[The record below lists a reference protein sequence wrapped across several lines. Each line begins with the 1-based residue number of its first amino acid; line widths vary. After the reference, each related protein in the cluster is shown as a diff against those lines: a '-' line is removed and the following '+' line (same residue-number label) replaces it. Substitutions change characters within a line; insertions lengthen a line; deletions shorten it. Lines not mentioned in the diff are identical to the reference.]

1 MYKAN
6 ASSRTSKSKPNEWNG
21 YGTTLLRGNFPN
33 HSPNPEDAEAMD
45 SAVAATV
52 AAGADLGIIFDTDV
66 DRSAVIDAAGQG
78 RSMVPLD
85 SHSHHTCRHI
95 IAPFLLY

>member
-1 MYKAN
+1 MD
-6 ASSRTSKSKPNEWNG
+6 T
-21 YGTTLLRGNFPN
+21 GTTLLSGNFPN

-78 RSMVPLD
+78 SVGG
-85 SHSHHTCRHI
+85 
-95 IAPFLLY
+95 PFPFPFPFPPHATRNSPLLY